1 MKKEKMNFAQY
12 WVKIK
17 LPLELTELNMKQLTA
32 LRRMV
37 QKAFNEGKKSA
48 TR

>member
-1 MKKEKMNFAQY
+1 MNSAQY
-12 WVKIK
+12 WVKLK
-17 LPLELTELNMKQLTA
+17 LPIELIELNMKQLTA

-37 QKAFNEGKKSA
+37 HNAFNEGKKSA

>member
-1 MKKEKMNFAQY
+1 MKKEKVNSAQY

-17 LPLELTELNMKQLTA
+17 LPIELTELKMKQLTE